1 MDSKVKLG
9 ISFVIILAVIVSSNS
24 SINWSFLSGQDSNS
38 KPLTG
43 QKSNPKSDI
52 LNLGYFP
59 NVNHAQA
66 IIGIGTGNFA
76 KAIDNSREN
85 GNFTIVPR
93 VFSSSAAVVDAL
105 YSGQIDAAYV
115 SPNSVIDSFI
125 LSGADDLRIISG
137 VSSGGAS
144 FVVRNDSGIDSV
156 SDLGGKK
163 FASPQLGN
171 TQDVALRKYLVDNGY
186 NTIDNGGDITIVALK
201 PADIITQFQVKDI
214 DGAWVPEPIATI
226 LKDQTSGK
234 ILVDERDLWPDGK
247 FVTGNIIVRTDYLR
261 DNPDVIKKLLE
272 AHVDETA
279 WINGKLIRSNDTNM
293 NDNNVSALVLAFN
306 NGLKNLTGK
315 SYSDIHLSEAMS
327 RIDFTTDP
335 LSNSLSK
342 IADDTY
348 EFGFIKKG
356 ANWNEDFS
364 KLYDFT
370 LLNEVLREKGLQT
383 INS

>member
-1 MDSKVKLG
+1 V
-9 ISFVIILAVIVSSNS
+9 
-24 SINWSFLSGQDSNS
+24 
-38 KPLTG
+38 
-43 QKSNPKSDI
+43 
-52 LNLGYFP
+52 
-59 NVNHAQA
+59 
-66 IIGIGTGNFA
+66 
-76 KAIDNSREN
+76 
-85 GNFTIVPR
+85 
-93 VFSSSAAVVDAL
+93 
-105 YSGQIDAAYV
+105 
-115 SPNSVIDSFI
+115 
-125 LSGADDLRIISG
+125 
-137 VSSGGAS
+137 
-144 FVVRNDSGIDSV
+144 
-156 SDLGGKK
+156 
-163 FASPQLGN
+163 
-171 TQDVALRKYLVDNGY
+171 
-186 NTIDNGGDITIVALK
+186 
-201 PADIITQFQVKDI
+201 
-214 DGAWVPEPIATI
+214 
-226 LKDQTSGK
+226 KDQTSGK

-306 NGLKNLTGK
+306 NSLKNLTGK

-348 EFGFIKKG
+348 EFGYIKKG
-356 ANWNEDFS
+356 ANWNEDFL

-370 LLNEVLREKGLQT
+370 LLNEVLHEKGLQT